1 MNDTQTSEP
10 GLINLEEHRRCLEAH
25 EIYMQ
30 FKPDDVRRKVFACFE
45 DEIWKKLPSKD
56 QERCIPYWQRNKKDQ
71 PNQTTSTNITAVHSD
86 GRHIPL
92 GMIDYLEAV

>member
-71 PNQTTSTNITAVHSD
+71 PNHTWPRIAGKYARSLLPIFLN
-86 GRHIPL
+86 RR
-92 GMIDYLEAV
+92 